1 MLDSR
6 RCFAWFAGLVF
17 SATVLSSYAQ
27 ISANGYIDTAFNPS
41 CVNTPSADF
50 TTRALLVQADGR
62 ILAGGNYT
70 TAVGACRNGIVRLRT
85 NGVTDTTFDSFL
97 QPGSFVTG
105 IATQST
111 GKIIVSGFMG
121 SGGTTFPIARLGLN
135 GALDNSFLRLGDAGL
150 VGNAV
155 LVQPDDKLIVAGSF
169 TVGNSSSGF
178 IARLKNSNN
187 AGDLDPTFA
196 NGSSVTD
203 GGVSVQGIGA
213 LAYQSGKI
221 LVGGSFTTYN
231 DGTGVS
237 NRSGLAR
244 LNDDGS
250 LDKTFRAPLTNAD
263 VRAILLQPDGKILLA
278 GSFTTQDGAGHC
290 LTRLNAN
297 GTRDTSFTPDAVGV
311 TALSL
316 ALEPDGKILVGHTLG
331 VMRVTT
337 NGLVDTTF
345 GPRNAD
351 GFLGTRADFASAVA
365 RSMESNILVGA
376 RSVTVNTTSRRG
388 IIRLFGN
395 VPPPPTIVALSTNL
409 TVDAG
414 TNVTFSVLATGAPP
428 ISYQWRK
435 NGTKLTGATSTNL
448 TLLDVDST
456 DTGYYSVI
464 ASNPGGSTTSSVV
477 RLTVNF
483 FVSPISVTVQ
493 PVNGGT
499 VTPDFDGRGLE
510 IGRTYT
516 FTAKPAKGFL
526 FTNWSGFETAS
537 TPVLTFVMQS
547 NEVLQANFVPSPF
560 IPVRGAYAGLF
571 YDTNAPAHEN
581 AGAFALTLD
590 DRGGFKGT
598 VTMGRAKRKFR
609 GTFSLERVAVVTI
622 PATTTLP
629 PLELALALDT
639 AAGFIDGTVAIGTNA
654 PATLAA
660 FRKVF
665 SAKLN
670 PVPHA
675 GLYNAALPSTNDP
688 ALAPPGDGYVPLSI
702 STSGR
707 VSGKGALADGSGWS
721 VVSATSVE
729 GWVPVYASL
738 YSGAGSI
745 FGWLTVTNTGGAND
759 VAGTLWWKKPGGLS
773 SLIHPAGIT
782 NRIDTIGSR
791 FVPVAKGTPVLNLP
805 AGAAV
810 LSYGNLPDSITN
822 AITLGGDNRILGS
835 NALVLTFSTTKGTMV
850 GSFIDPTTAR
860 KRTVKGVVLPNQNQA
875 RGFFL
880 GTDEGG
886 AVLVGE

>member
-6 RCFAWFAGLVF
+6 RCLAWFAGLVF
-17 SATVLSSYAQ
+17 SATILSSHAQ
-27 ISANGYIDTAFNPS
+27 ISANGYIDAAFNPT
-41 CVNTPSADF
+41 CVNTPAASF
-50 TTRALLVQADGR
+50 TTRSLFVLGDGR
-62 ILAGGNYT
+62 ILAGGNYS
-70 TAVGACRNGIVRLRT
+70 TAFGACRNGILRLRT
-85 NGVTDTTFDSFL
+85 NGVTDTTFVSPL
-97 QPGSFVTG
+97 PVGNFVTG
-105 IATQST
+105 IATQSN
-111 GKIIVSGFMG
+111 GKIII
-121 SGGTTFPIARLGLN
+121 SGGLSDFSSTFPVARLGAN
-135 GALDNSFLRLGDAGL
+135 GTMDGTFAHLSDPGL
-150 VGNAV
+150 IGNAMLV
-155 LVQPDDKLIVAGSF
+155 LPNDKVIIGGSASGVA
-169 TVGNSSSGF
+169 GF
-178 IARLKNSNN
+178 IARLNVNGTVDN
-187 AGDLDPTFA
+187 TFTNRTSA
-196 NGSSVTD
+196 TDVGVT
-203 GGVSVQGIGA
+203 GQGIGA
-213 LAYQSGKI
+213 LALQSDKI
-221 LVGGSFTTYN
+221 LVGGSFTFYY
-231 DGTGVS
+231 DGVVQS
-237 NRSGLAR
+237 NRNGLAR

-278 GSFTTQDGAGHC
+278 GSFTTHDGAGYC

-297 GTRDTSFTPDAVGV
+297 GTRDSSFTPDAVGV

-331 VMRVTT
+331 IMRVTT

-351 GFLGTRADFASAVA
+351 GFLGTRAEFASAVA
-365 RSMESNILVGA
+365 RSIESNILVGA
-376 RSVTVNTTSRRG
+376 RSVTVGTTSRRG
-388 IIRLFGN
+388 IARLFGN
-395 VPPPPTIVALSTNL
+395 LPPPPTIVALSTNL

-414 TNVTFSVLATGAPP
+414 TNVTFSVMATGAPP

-456 DTGYYSVI
+456 DTGNYSVI

-499 VTPDFDGRGLE
+499 VSPDFDGRGLE

-581 AGAFALTLD
+581 AGAFSLTLD
-590 DRGGFKGT
+590 DRGGFKGL

-629 PLELALALDT
+629 ALELALALDT
-639 AAGFIDGTVAIGTNA
+639 VNGFIDGTVAIGTNA
-654 PATLAA
+654 PSTLAA

-688 ALAPPGDGYVPLSI
+688 ALAPAGDGYVPLSVA
-702 STSGR
+702 TSGR

-745 FGWLTVTNTGGAND
+745 FGWLTVTNTSGAND
-759 VAGTLWWKKPGGLS
+759 VVGTLWWKKPGGLS

-791 FVPVAKGTPVLNLP
+791 FAAVAKGTPVLNLP
-805 AGAAV
+805 AGVTV
-810 LSYGNLPDSITN
+810 LGHGNLPDPITH

-835 NALVLTFSTTKGTMV
+835 NALVLTFSTTKGTMA
-850 GSFIDPTTAR
+850 GTFIDPTTAR
-860 KRTVKGVVLPNQNQA
+860 KRTVKGVALPNQNQA

-886 AVLVGE
+886 AVFVGE

>member
-17 SATVLSSYAQ
+17 SATVLSTHAQ
-27 ISANGYIDTAFNPS
+27 ISANGYIDAAFNPS
-41 CVNTPSADF
+41 CVNTPSAGF
-50 TTRALLVQADGR
+50 TTRSLFVLGDGR
-62 ILAGGNYT
+62 ILAGGNYS
-70 TAVGACRNGIVRLRT
+70 TAFGACRNGILRLRT
-85 NGVTDTTFDSFL
+85 NGVTDTTFVSPL
-97 QPGSFVTG
+97 PVGNFVTG
-105 IATQST
+105 IATQSN
-111 GKIIVSGFMG
+111 GRIII
-121 SGGTTFPIARLGLN
+121 SGGLSDFSSTFPVARLGLN
-135 GALDNSFLRLGDAGL
+135 GTMDGSFAHISNPGL
-150 VGNAV
+150 IGNAV
-155 LVQPDDKLIVAGSF
+155 LVLPNDKVIIAGS
-169 TVGNSSSGF
+169 TGSTNGF
-178 IARLKNSNN
+178 VARLNVNG
-187 AGDLDPTFA
+187 AVDDTFA
-196 NGSSVTD
+196 GGTAVTD
-203 GGVSVQGIGA
+203 IGPSFLGIGA
-213 LAYQSGKI
+213 LALQSDKI
-221 LVGGSFTTYN
+221 LVGGSFTFYF
-231 DGTGVS
+231 DGVVQS

-263 VRAILLQPDGKILLA
+263 VRAILLQPDGKILVA
-278 GSFTTQDGAGHC
+278 GSFTTHDGAGQC
-290 LTRLNAN
+290 LARLHAN

-331 VMRVTT
+331 IMRVTT
-337 NGLVDTTF
+337 NGVVDTTF

-365 RSMESNILVGA
+365 KSVEGNILVGA

-388 IIRLFGN
+388 LIRLFGN
-395 VPPPPTIVALSTNL
+395 LPPPPTIVALSTNL

-414 TNVTFSVLATGAPP
+414 TNVTFSVMATGAPP

-456 DTGYYSVI
+456 DTGNYTVI

-483 FVSPISVTVQ
+483 FLSPISVTVN
-493 PVNGGT
+493 PVIGGT
-499 VTPDFDGRGLE
+499 VSPDFSGRALE
-510 IGRTYT
+510 IGRIYT
-516 FTAKPAKGFL
+516 LTAKPAKGYL
-526 FTNWSGFETAS
+526 FTNWSGFETS
-537 TPVLTFVMQS
+537 SNPILTFTMQS

-629 PLELALALDT
+629 ALQLALALDT
-639 AAGFIDGTVAIGTNA
+639 ANGFIDGTVAIGTNA
-654 PATLAA
+654 PSTLAA

-675 GLYNAALPSTNDP
+675 GLYHAALPSTNDP
-688 ALAPPGDGYVPLSI
+688 ALAPPGDGYVPLSV

-721 VVSATSVE
+721 VVSATSAE

-745 FGWLTVTNTGGAND
+745 FGWLTVTNTGAND
-759 VAGTLWWKKPGGLS
+759 VTGTLWWKKPGGLS

-805 AGAAV
+805 AGVTV

-860 KRTVKGVVLPNQNQA
+860 KRTVKGVALPNQNQA

-886 AVLVGE
+886 AVFVGE